1 VLFIGHGSPMNAIE
15 DNRWSRAQRALGAA
29 LPRPEAILC
38 VSAHAYGPASF
49 VTAEEHPRT
58 VHDFGGFPQE
68 LFDVEYPVAGA
79 PGLARRVCALLGD
92 DAVRESTDQG
102 LDHGTWSVLR
112 HLFPAADVP
121 VAQLALDARLT
132 AAQHLGRGRALAPLA
147 EEGVLVVGSGNLV
160 HNLRDHFARAL
171 TDDEPPAWVL
181 RFDADVARALEQRDV
196 DFLTRALDGAAGRA
210 AHPTPEHYLPLL
222 YAFGAAGERFELSY
236 PIEGFDGLLSM
247 RSVRFDPPVGP

>member
-1 VLFIGHGSPMNAIE
+1 VLFVGHGSPMNAIE

-38 VSAHAYGPASF
+38 VSAHAHGPASF
-49 VTAEEHPRT
+49 VTAEPHPRT

-79 PGLARRVCALLGD
+79 PHLARRVCVLLGD
-92 DAVRESTDQG
+92 EVRETTDQG
-102 LDHGTWSVLR
+102 LDHVAWSVLR

-121 VAQLALDARLT
+121 VVQLALDARLT
-132 AAQHLGRGRALAPLA
+132 ATQHLERGRALAPLA

-171 TDDEPPAWVL
+171 TDDEPPAWAR
-181 RFDADVARALEQRDV
+181 RFDADVARALEQRDA
-196 DFLTRALDGAAGRA
+196 DFLTRALDGATGRA

-222 YAFGAAGERFELSY
+222 YAFGAAGERFELSH

-247 RSVRFDPPVGP
+247 RSVRFDPQV